1 MYNLFVES
9 DHYCLYKGKKYE
21 INKLILFIYENQH
34 NSDIIT
40 SRKIDVAEYSNILTK
55 SCWVLSRDTVD
66 FMKNNAGSYPNSTN
80 VKTITPREIVA
91 EPDLYNTEYQK
102 ILSADIMFPIVM
114 INNNTIFDGHHRL
127 VKAILFNVPTINAYL
142 IKSMRALDLYFGHIS
157 T

>member
-1 MYNLFVES
+1 
-9 DHYCLYKGKKYE
+9 
-21 INKLILFIYENQH
+21 
-34 NSDIIT
+34 
-40 SRKIDVAEYSNILTK
+40 
-55 SCWVLSRDTVD
+55 
-66 FMKNNAGSYPNSTN
+66 MKNNAGSYPNSTN
-80 VKTITPREIVA
+80 IKTITPREIVA
-91 EPDLYNTEYQK
+91 EPNLYNTEYQK